1 MRLKYKEIG
10 AIVLSAVFL
19 CILLSSRPADSLS
32 KTADSLIS
40 ELAKQPSYSSKV
52 RLLHN
57 LMDITSDTARYIK
70 YNRLLWK
77 ISSEKNDEITELEAI
92 RNLMN
97 MDKSDTIRRYI
108 EHAEK
113 LSPTNAQKE
122 VVTYLKYVY
131 TIKTFDYQSDKA
143 RSETLYHLIE
153 SAKKID
159 VDDADYIS
167 SNKKGKIYEPVGM
180 LFNLCAALSYVTTD
194 SLYADYI
201 GDLGKLIKKLPPD
214 GREILPGV
222 YYVLAANFYSRK
234 GMLDKSYYAD
244 LKLIDIGADLE
255 AKYKKEGRKFR
266 KLDTY
271 YYISYRRMLMD
282 TTVLSRAKIESLFGK
297 LRELADN
304 NPRIA
309 DDFDAP
315 YSISYI
321 RYYMATRQFDK
332 AIPYLNAALANKNKS
347 EKWMWRECL
356 RDRVVAGRSISNDPD
371 LLKYTLEYLD
381 AVKAERNERVR
392 EKTKELQVIYDVN
405 KLKVDKSRAD
415 LKFNR
420 MVIAVAIV
428 FLVILTVLLIAAMK
442 VLKRTRFLK
451 DKAESANRL
460 KTAFIQNMSH
470 EIRTPL
476 NAIVGFSDMLT
487 DEQGV
492 LQQSEKIQFS
502 KLIRENT
509 EILLNQVNDVMD
521 IAQMETGDIKINK
534 SDCSLNWLCDYCIS
548 VAKEGPHCTDPSVV
562 MSFIPHKED
571 IVVITDKQKIIRL
584 LDNFLS
590 NAAKFTK
597 NGSIVLDY
605 EKNHDGKEILFS
617 VTDTGI
623 GVPEEKAETIF
634 ETFEKLD
641 QFEQGTGLG
650 LHVCRL
656 IAHALGGEVYLDTSY
671 HGGSRFLFA
680 LPLK

>member
-1 MRLKYKEIG
+1 M
-10 AIVLSAVFL
+10 
-19 CILLSSRPADSLS
+19 
-32 KTADSLIS
+32 
-40 ELAKQPSYSSKV
+40 
-52 RLLHN
+52 
-57 LMDITSDTARYIK
+57 
-70 YNRLLWK
+70 
-77 ISSEKNDEITELEAI
+77 
-92 RNLMN
+92 
-97 MDKSDTIRRYI
+97 
-108 EHAEK
+108 
-113 LSPTNAQKE
+113 
-122 VVTYLKYVY
+122 
-131 TIKTFDYQSDKA
+131 
-143 RSETLYHLIE
+143 
-153 SAKKID
+153 
-159 VDDADYIS
+159 
-167 SNKKGKIYEPVGM
+167 
-180 LFNLCAALSYVTTD
+180 
-194 SLYADYI
+194 
-201 GDLGKLIKKLPPD
+201 
-214 GREILPGV
+214 
-222 YYVLAANFYSRK
+222 
-234 GMLDKSYYAD
+234 
-244 LKLIDIGADLE
+244 
-255 AKYKKEGRKFR
+255 
-266 KLDTY
+266 
-271 YYISYRRMLMD
+271 
-282 TTVLSRAKIESLFGK
+282 
-297 LRELADN
+297 
-304 NPRIA
+304 
-309 DDFDAP
+309 
-315 YSISYI
+315 
-321 RYYMATRQFDK
+321 
-332 AIPYLNAALANKNKS
+332 
-347 EKWMWRECL
+347 
-356 RDRVVAGRSISNDPD
+356 
-371 LLKYTLEYLD
+371 LKYTLEYLD

-656 IAHALGGEVYLDTSY
+656 IAHALGGEVYLDTLY